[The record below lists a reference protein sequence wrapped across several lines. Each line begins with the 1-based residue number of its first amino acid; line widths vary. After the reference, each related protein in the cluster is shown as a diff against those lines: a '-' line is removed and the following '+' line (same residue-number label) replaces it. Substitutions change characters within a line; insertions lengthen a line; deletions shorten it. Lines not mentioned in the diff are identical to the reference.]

1 VLVPVGLDGKRFE
14 GGSDTMNGWND
25 MMNGWNGG
33 AGGVLMWLLVALVVV
48 AIIVGVVLLV
58 RGTGRGKR

>member
-1 VLVPVGLDGKRFE
+1 M
-14 GGSDTMNGWND
+14 MNGWND
-25 MMNGWNGG
+25 MMSGWNGG
-33 AGGVLMWLLVALVVV
+33 AGGVFMWLLVALVVV